1 MRIGSRDF
9 ATTGHTYIMGIL
21 NETPDSFSDGGKFN
35 QIDAALKHVE
45 EMIGDGADVID
56 IGGESTRPGYTK
68 ISDDEETGRVVP
80 VIEAVKKEFGIP
92 ISVDTYKS
100 GVAEAAAQAG
110 ADLINDIWGL
120 KYDPHMSEVIA
131 KSGLAC
137 CLMHNR
143 DNTEYRNFMED
154 MKQDLRETIAL
165 AKAAGIADDK
175 IILDPGVGFAKSYEN
190 NLEVIRRLKEFNELK
205 YPVLLGT
212 SRKSV
217 IGLTIDLPAAER
229 VEGTIVTTVMAVEA
243 GCMFVR
249 VHDVKENHRAIQM
262 AEAILNRKFKII
274 FTSLVFS
281 VGNKGWTGLLC

>member
-21 NETPDSFSDGGKFN
+21 NVTPDSFSDGGKFN
-35 QIDAALKHVE
+35 QIDAALKHAE
-45 EMIGDGADVID
+45 EMIRDGADVID

-68 ISDDEETGRVVP
+68 ISDEEETGRVVP
-80 VIEAVKKEFGIP
+80 VIEAVKKEFEIP

-120 KYDPHMSEVIA
+120 KYDARMAEVIA

-154 MKQDLRETIAL
+154 IKQDLRETIAL

-262 AEAILNRKFKII
+262 AEAILNRK
-274 FTSLVFS
+274 
-281 VGNKGWTGLLC
+281 

>member
-21 NETPDSFSDGGKFN
+21 NVTPDSFSDGGKFN
-35 QIDAALKHVE
+35 QIDAALKHAE
-45 EMIGDGADVID
+45 EMIRDGADVID

-68 ISDDEETGRVVP
+68 ISDEEETGRVVP

-120 KYDPHMSEVIA
+120 KYDAHMAEVIA

-190 NLEVIRRLKEFNELK
+190 NLEAIRRLKEFNELK

-217 IGLTIDLPAAER
+217 IGLTLDLPAAER

-262 AEAILNRKFKII
+262 AEAILDRK
-274 FTSLVFS
+274 
-281 VGNKGWTGLLC
+281 

>member
-1 MRIGSRDF
+1 MPDDKSGKVRIMRIGSRDF
-9 ATTGHTYIMGIL
+9 ATSGHTYIMGIL
-21 NETPDSFSDGGKFN
+21 NVTPDSFSDGGKFN
-35 QIDAALKHVE
+35 QMDAALKHAE
-45 EMIGDGADVID
+45 EMIADGAAILD

-68 ISDDEETGRVVP
+68 ISDEEEISRVVP
-80 VIEAVKKEFGIP
+80 VIEAVKKEFDIP

-100 GVAEAAAQAG
+100 GVAKAAAEAG

-120 KYDPHMSEVIA
+120 KYDDHMADVIA

-143 DNTEYRNFMED
+143 DNAEYQNFMED

-165 AKAAGIADDK
+165 AKAAEIEDDK

-217 IGLTIDLPAAER
+217 IGLTLDLPAAER
-229 VEGTIVTTVMAVEA
+229 VEGTLVTTVMAVEA
-243 GCMFVR
+243 DCMFVR
-249 VHDVKENHRAIQM
+249 VHDVKENYRAIQM
-262 AEAILNRKFKII
+262 TEAILYGKR
-274 FTSLVFS
+274 
-281 VGNKGWTGLLC
+281 

>member
-1 MRIGSRDF
+1 MKIGNREFPLGEKS
-9 ATTGHTYIMGIL
+9 YVMGIL
-21 NETPDSFSDGGKFN
+21 NVTPDSFSDGGKFN
-35 QIDAALKHVE
+35 QIDAALKHAE
-45 EMIGDGADVID
+45 EMIRDGADVID

-68 ISDDEETGRVVP
+68 ISDEEETDRVVP

-217 IGLTIDLPAAER
+217 IGLTLDLPAAER

-262 AEAILNRKFKII
+262 AEAILDRK
-274 FTSLVFS
+274 
-281 VGNKGWTGLLC
+281 

>member
-21 NETPDSFSDGGKFN
+21 NVTPDSFSDGGKFN
-35 QIDAALKHVE
+35 QIDAALKHAE
-45 EMIGDGADVID
+45 EMIRDGADVID
-56 IGGESTRPGYTK
+56 IGGESTRPGYIK
-68 ISDDEETGRVVP
+68 ISDEEETGRVVP
-80 VIEAVKKEFGIP
+80 VIEAVKKEFEIP

-100 GVAEAAAQAG
+100 RVAEAAAQAG

-120 KYDPHMSEVIA
+120 KYDPHMAEVIA

-154 MKQDLRETIAL
+154 VKQDLRETIVL
-165 AKAAGIADDK
+165 AKAAKIADDK

-217 IGLTIDLPAAER
+217 IGLTLDLPAAER

-249 VHDVKENHRAIQM
+249 VHDVKENHRVIQM
-262 AEAILNRKFKII
+262 AEAILDRK
-274 FTSLVFS
+274 
-281 VGNKGWTGLLC
+281 

>member
-21 NETPDSFSDGGKFN
+21 NVTPDSFSDGGKFN
-35 QIDAALKHVE
+35 QIDAALKHAE

-68 ISDDEETGRVVP
+68 ISDAEEIDRVVP
-80 VIEAVKKEFGIP
+80 VIEAVKKEFEIP

-100 GVAEAAAQAG
+100 SVAEAAAEAG

-120 KYDPHMSEVIA
+120 KYDAHMAEVIA

-143 DNTEYRNFMED
+143 DNAEYRNFMED
-154 MKQDLRETIAL
+154 MKQDLRETIVL

-190 NLEVIRRLKEFNELK
+190 NLEAIRSLEELKKLK

-217 IGLTIDLPAAER
+217 IGLTLDLPAAER

-243 GCMFVR
+243 GCTFVR

-262 AEAILNRKFKII
+262 AEAILYRK
-274 FTSLVFS
+274 
-281 VGNKGWTGLLC
+281 

>member
-21 NETPDSFSDGGKFN
+21 NVTPDSFSDGGKFN
-35 QIDAALKHVE
+35 QIDAALKHAE

-68 ISDDEETGRVVP
+68 ISDEEETDRVVP
-80 VIEAVKKEFGIP
+80 VIEAVKKEFEIP

-100 GVAEAAAQAG
+100 GVAEAAAEAG

-120 KYDPHMSEVIA
+120 KYDARMAEVIA

-154 MKQDLRETIAL
+154 MKQNLRETIAL

-212 SRKSV
+212 SRKSL
-217 IGLTIDLPAAER
+217 IGLTLDLPAAER

-262 AEAILNRKFKII
+262 AEAILDRK
-274 FTSLVFS
+274 
-281 VGNKGWTGLLC
+281 

>member
-21 NETPDSFSDGGKFN
+21 NVTPDSFSDGGKFN
-35 QIDAALKHVE
+35 QIDAALKHAE
-45 EMIGDGADVID
+45 EMIRDGADVID
-56 IGGESTRPGYTK
+56 IGGESTRPWGYTK
-68 ISDDEETGRVVP
+68 ISDEEETGRVVP

-120 KYDPHMSEVIA
+120 KYDAHMSEVIA

-262 AEAILNRKFKII
+262 AEAILNRK
-274 FTSLVFS
+274 
-281 VGNKGWTGLLC
+281 

>member
-21 NETPDSFSDGGKFN
+21 NVTPDSFSDGGKFN
-35 QIDAALKHVE
+35 QIDAALKHAE
-45 EMIGDGADVID
+45 EMIRD
-56 IGGESTRPGYTK
+56 
-68 ISDDEETGRVVP
+68 
-80 VIEAVKKEFGIP
+80 
-92 ISVDTYKS
+92 

-154 MKQDLRETIAL
+154 VKQDLRETIAL

-217 IGLTIDLPAAER
+217 IGLTLDLPAAER

-262 AEAILNRKFKII
+262 AEAILDRK
-274 FTSLVFS
+274 
-281 VGNKGWTGLLC
+281 

>member
-1 MRIGSRDF
+1 
-9 ATTGHTYIMGIL
+9 MGIL
-21 NETPDSFSDGGKFN
+21 NVTPDSFSDGGKFN
-35 QIDAALKHVE
+35 QIDAALKHAE

-68 ISDDEETGRVVP
+68 ISDEEEIDRVVP
-80 VIEAVKKEFGIP
+80 VIEAVKKEFEIP

-120 KYDPHMSEVIA
+120 KYDARMAEVIA

-154 MKQDLRETIAL
+154 VKQDLRETIAL

-217 IGLTIDLPAAER
+217 IGLTLDLPAAER

-262 AEAILNRKFKII
+262 AEAILDRK
-274 FTSLVFS
+274 
-281 VGNKGWTGLLC
+281 

>member
-21 NETPDSFSDGGKFN
+21 NVTPDSFSDGGKFN
-35 QIDAALKHVE
+35 QIDAALKHAE
-45 EMIGDGADVID
+45 EMIRDGADVID

-68 ISDDEETGRVVP
+68 ISDEEETGRVVP

-120 KYDPHMSEVIA
+120 KYDARMAEVIA

-143 DNTEYRNFMED
+143 DNAEYRNFMED
-154 MKQDLRETIAL
+154 VKQDLRETIAL

-217 IGLTIDLPAAER
+217 IGLTLDLPAAER

-262 AEAILNRKFKII
+262 AEAILDRK
-274 FTSLVFS
+274 
-281 VGNKGWTGLLC
+281 

>member
-21 NETPDSFSDGGKFN
+21 NVTPDSFSDGGKFN
-35 QIDAALKHVE
+35 QIDAALKHAE

-68 ISDDEETGRVVP
+68 ISDEEEIDRVVP
-80 VIEAVKKEFGIP
+80 VIEAVKKEFEIP

-100 GVAEAAAQAG
+100 RVAEAAAQAG

-120 KYDPHMSEVIA
+120 KYDPHMAETIA

-217 IGLTIDLPAAER
+217 IGLTLDLPAAER

-262 AEAILNRKFKII
+262 AEAILDRK
-274 FTSLVFS
+274 
-281 VGNKGWTGLLC
+281 

>member
-21 NETPDSFSDGGKFN
+21 NVTPDSFSDGGKFN

-68 ISDDEETGRVVP
+68 ISDEEETDRVVP
-80 VIEAVKKEFGIP
+80 VIEAVKKEFEIP

-120 KYDPHMSEVIA
+120 KYDDTMAGVIA
-131 KSGLAC
+131 EAGLPC

-143 DNTEYRNFMED
+143 DNTDYHNFMED
-154 MKQDLRETIAL
+154 VAADLSDTLFL
-165 AKAAGIADDK
+165 ARKAGIREDG
-175 IILDPGVGFAKSYEN
+175 IILDPGVGFGKTYEN
-190 NLEVIRRLKEFNELK
+190 NLEIINRLEELK
-205 YPVLLGT
+205 VFGYPILLGT

-217 IGLTIDLPAAER
+217 IGLTLSLPVEER
-229 VEGTIVTTVMAVEA
+229 VEGTLVTTVFAVMK
-243 GCMFVR
+243 GCAFVR
-249 VHDVKENHRAIQM
+249 VHDIKENVRAVKM
-262 AEAILNRKFKII
+262 AEAIRN
-274 FTSLVFS
+274 
-281 VGNKGWTGLLC
+281 G

>member
-21 NETPDSFSDGGKFN
+21 NVTPDSFSDGGKFN
-35 QIDAALKHVE
+35 QIDAALKHAE
-45 EMIGDGADVID
+45 EMIRDGADVID

-68 ISDDEETGRVVP
+68 ISDEEETGRVVP
-80 VIEAVKKEFGIP
+80 VIEAVKKEFEIP

-120 KYDPHMSEVIA
+120 KYDARMAEVIA

-143 DNTEYRNFMED
+143 DNAEYRNFMED

-190 NLEVIRRLKEFNELK
+190 NLEAIRSLEELKELK

-217 IGLTIDLPAAER
+217 IGLTLDLPAAER

-262 AEAILNRKFKII
+262 AEAILDRK
-274 FTSLVFS
+274 
-281 VGNKGWTGLLC
+281 